1 MRKYGSIN
9 GFLIAIF
16 AIFGAFIIEGGSLK
30 ALFLVAPLIIVFGG
44 TFAAILIGFGWE
56 KFVNIFRLVRLAYFP
71 KEYDMVGLIDKFYD
85 LALKARKNGLLPLE
99 DELDEIDDFF
109 TKKMLRF
116 MIDGMSAEQL
126 ENMAILEMKA
136 LDERHQ
142 ANIVVFNKMGG
153 YAPTMGIL
161 GTVMALIMTMA
172 NAGSDPNLLIR
183 NIATAFIATLWGV
196 LSANV
201 IWLPISDKLRQ
212 CHLQEKM
219 MMDLTLEGTL
229 ALLSGEIPML
239 MRTRLISML
248 PQKSQKDLIE

>member
-9 GFLIAIF
+9 GLIIAAA
-16 AIFGAFIIEGGSLK
+16 AIFGAFVIEGGSLK
-30 ALFLVAPLIIVFGG
+30 ALFLIAPILIVFGG
-44 TFAAILIGFGWE
+44 TFAAILIGFGYD
-56 KFVNIFRLVRLAYFP
+56 KFKNIFTLIKIAYFP
-71 KEYDMVGLIDKFYD
+71 RQYDMIEAIDKYYE

-99 DELDEIDDFF
+99 DDLEEIDDFF

-126 ENMAILEMKA
+126 EAMAYLDMKSLE
-136 LDERHQ
+136 ERHNM
-142 ANIVVFNKMGG
+142 NIMLFNKMGG

-161 GTVMALIMTMA
+161 GTVMALIMTLA

-183 NIATAFIATLWGV
+183 NIAAAFIATLWGV
-196 LSANV
+196 FSSNI

-212 CHLQEKM
+212 CHMEERTM
-219 MMDLTLEGTL
+219 MELTLEGTL
-229 ALLSGEIPML
+229 GLLNGEIPML
-239 MRTRLISML
+239 MRTRLMSML